1 MTDVD
6 VTTSKNQ
13 LQAHCRW
20 ARRDVAS
27 TESISFRYFEE
38 KKYHISFLFGYNNYY
53 YYYYYYYWWMRG
65 RAIGYLIRPD
75 DAAANKQWPVIY
87 FFFFGSLFNLIYLFD
102 LFIIIFSGFFFSF
115 VEKKKRKT
123 PNKNYL
129 LIWLFSRFD
138 LIWFFFLLGSG
149 FIVCLFFLVLFC
161 RQPGSVFHSQ
171 IRNSASKR
179 RSRRRNRRGNPRRR
193 RRRRRRKCL
202 WQY

>member
-38 KKYHISFLFGYNNYY
+38 KKYHISFLFGYNYY

-102 LFIIIFSGFFFSF
+102 LFIIIFSGFFFPSLR
-115 VEKKKRKT
+115 KKKEKPQT
-123 PNKNYL
+123 KIIYWFDCFL
-129 LIWLFSRFD
+129 D
-138 LIWFFFLLGSG
+138 LIWSDFFFLLGSG
-149 FIVCLFFLVLFC
+149 FIVCLFFGSFLPAAGIC
-161 RQPGSVFHSQ
+161 ISQPDTE
-171 IRNSASKR
+171 
-179 RSRRRNRRGNPRRR
+179 
-193 RRRRRRKCL
+193 
-202 WQY
+202 